1 MFYLYSQNDS
11 NNNIINEINEN
22 DKNGL
27 DYKKEESKEKK
38 ENKEKNE
45 IQNGKIDIH
54 SLTVDE
60 LKNELKKRKV
70 NIPKNA
76 KKKDLQELLINIDK
90 KPVKHNQEPK

>member
-27 DYKKEESKEKK
+27 DYKKEEKK

-45 IQNGKIDIH
+45 IQNGKIDIN

-76 KKKDLQELLINIDK
+76 KKKDLQELLMNYDK
-90 KPVKHNQEPK
+90 N